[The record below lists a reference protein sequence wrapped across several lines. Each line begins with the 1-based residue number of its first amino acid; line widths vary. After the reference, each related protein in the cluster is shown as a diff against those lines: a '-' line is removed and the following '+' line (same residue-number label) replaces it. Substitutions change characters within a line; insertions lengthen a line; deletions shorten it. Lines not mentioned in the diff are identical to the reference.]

1 MCAVAV
7 DHGDDVGGVAD
18 ERVQSLIAAALGVA
32 RLLGYRGSALDPVQS
47 PAEHAQQ
54 QQADRQRTEPS
65 EPRALLRRLR
75 NAVLFLR
82 ERRDRV
88 VEATHGGSK
97 TGPRD
102 TSTRRT
108 IVPRGEQRLHALAVG
123 RAEALFD
130 GRGPSARHSELLQ
143 VAQARCQLLVLAQ
156 ALRDGGVRPSL
167 APAGQPSPRQRVNA
181 GAERTRA
188 LHDRLSLPRPVRF
201 AASVIRHHQHPRD
214 HGQGRHEDGHDA
226 QRPPAQKRAR
236 AQVTTSSHTLRDR
249 WSARGLKPWEA
260 ILTRFFTTR
269 ASATGTRTLRSGT
282 LRLPSPSHARRP
294 PMLPARRG
302 PRRTARTFPV
312 RESRRRQLRRRRGR
326 RLSENDLW
334 SCHAL
339 TASNRQL
346 ALHA

>member
-1 MCAVAV
+1 M
-7 DHGDDVGGVAD
+7 
-18 ERVQSLIAAALGVA
+18 QSLIAAALGVA

-47 PAEHAQQ
+47 PAEQAQQ

-75 NAVLFLR
+75 DAVLFLR

-88 VEATHGGSK
+88 VEATHGGGK

-167 APAGQPSPRQRVNA
+167 APAGQPSPRQRVDA

-188 LHDRLSLPRPVRF
+188 LHDRLSLPRLVRF

-214 HGQGRHEDGHDA
+214 HGQRRHEDGHDA
-226 QRPPAQKRAR
+226 QRPPAQERAR
-236 AQVTTSSHTLRDR
+236 AQVTTSFHTLRDR
-249 WSARGLKPWEA
+249 WSARGLKPWR
-260 ILTRFFTTR
+260 RFLRGSSPRGHQPR
-269 ASATGTRTLRSGT
+269 AHTGPADHRREHGRPSGVDGHADSCDGGADGAFLKT
-282 LRLPSPSHARRP
+282 ISDRAMRRLHLPSAWRYT
-294 PMLPARRG
+294 L
-302 PRRTARTFPV
+302 
-312 RESRRRQLRRRRGR
+312 
-326 RLSENDLW
+326 D
-334 SCHAL
+334 
-339 TASNRQL
+339 
-346 ALHA
+346 